1 MNGLVINFVF
11 WTFQTVLQFSDE
23 KTVMETNYYDKRYS
37 SCLNTFSYLI
47 TDRKYHILTDIVLYK
62 YMFLYIAHFSS
73 LSPHK
78 KKSVN
83 F

>member
-1 MNGLVINFVF
+1 MNGLIINFVF
-11 WTFQTVLQFSDE
+11 WTSQTVLKFSDE
-23 KTVMETNYYDKRYS
+23 KAAMETNYYDKRYF

-47 TDRKYHILTDIVLYK
+47 TERKYHILTDIVLYK

-73 LSPHK
+73 LSPHE
-78 KKSVN
+78 KSVN